1 MMTAKMHIF
10 AGWAKA
16 NGAANRVPTPR
27 HSGSL
32 PALYVSGKPRVEHA
46 PICTR
51 RRLPVAEVTPC

>member
-1 MMTAKMHIF
+1 MAAKMHIF

-32 PALYVSGKPRVEHA
+32 PALYVSGNA
-46 PICTR
+46 PSGTAPFCR
-51 RRLPVAEVTPC
+51 EPALSFGEGRPC